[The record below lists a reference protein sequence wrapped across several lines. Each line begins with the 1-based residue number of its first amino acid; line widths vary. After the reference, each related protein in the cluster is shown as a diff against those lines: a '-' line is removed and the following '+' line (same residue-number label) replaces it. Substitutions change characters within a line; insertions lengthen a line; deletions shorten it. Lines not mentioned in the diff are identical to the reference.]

1 MVFKGNVNREDYIDF
16 INYVFSF
23 NGHDRSFEK
32 LLPKLYK
39 KEKNGSVDDTFF
51 IMGENRLAAAI
62 GCFPI
67 EFSILGE
74 KLPVKGIGNVAVHP
88 RDRSK
93 GYMKACMKAA
103 LDEMIAD
110 GVAFSVLGGRR
121 HRYNHFG
128 YEKCGANR
136 TYEVNGTS
144 LAYVSA
150 DGEPSL
156 TMRKL
161 DRNDTATLK
170 ELKALSES
178 RPYHCTRPMDDLYDT
193 LISWHATPYVFFEGD
208 TFAGW
213 AVIQGGDVYEF
224 IPAKLTY
231 VAPMLRL
238 LTKVRWG
245 LNYRIPNFDKDI
257 ANAIFP
263 YAESSYAGW
272 DAAFNVLDYEKVL
285 RQLLKLRSTYEPL
298 LDGEVVVEI
307 DGYAGVERLKLTVC
321 DNIPTVCKTDD
332 EPAVKLSHLSAMRA
346 FFLEDSPDRN
356 VFSPVVRSWLPL
368 PIYIFNA
375 DNV

>member
-1 MVFKGNVNREDYIDF
+1 MVFKGNVNREEYIDF

-23 NGHDRSFEK
+23 NGQDRSFEK

-39 KEKNGSVDDTFF
+39 ESKNGSVNDTYF

-62 GCFPI
+62 GSFPI
-67 EFSILGE
+67 EFSIMGE

-103 LDEMIAD
+103 LDDMVAD
-110 GVAFSVLGGRR
+110 GIAFSVLGGRR

-128 YEKCGANR
+128 YEKCGVDR
-136 TYEVNGTS
+136 SYEVNGTTLS
-144 LAYVSA
+144 YVSA
-150 DGEPSL
+150 EGEPTLS
-156 TMRKL
+156 MRLL
-161 DRNDTATLK
+161 DRADTAALVDLKTLW
-170 ELKALSES
+170 ES
-178 RPYHCTRPMDDLYDT
+178 RPYHCTRPMEDLYDT
-193 LISWHATPYVFFEGD
+193 LISWQAVPYVFYEGE

-213 AVIQGGDVYEF
+213 AIVNHDNVIEF
-224 IPAKLTY
+224 VPAKLPY

-238 LTKVRWG
+238 LNKVRWN
-245 LNYRIPNFDKDI
+245 LNYHIPYFDKAI

-263 YAESSYAGW
+263 YAENSMTGA
-272 DAAFNVLDYEKVL
+272 DACFNVLDYEKML
-285 RQLLKLRSTYEPL
+285 GLLLKLRSTYEPL

-307 DGYAGVERLKLTVC
+307 DGWAKVERLKLTVS
-321 DNIPTVCKTDD
+321 NNVPVVTKTDE
-332 EPAVKLSHLSAMRA
+332 EPSVKLSHLSAMRA

-368 PIYIFNA
+368 PIYIFHA